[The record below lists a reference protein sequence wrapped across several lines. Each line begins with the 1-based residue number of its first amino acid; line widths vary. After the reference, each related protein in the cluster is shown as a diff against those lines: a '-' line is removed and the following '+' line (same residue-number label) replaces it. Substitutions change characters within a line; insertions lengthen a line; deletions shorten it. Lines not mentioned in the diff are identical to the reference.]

1 MSIADAVSA
10 ASLYLTEHPEEARYR
25 DSAARAHLA
34 SGLTV
39 EVTGE
44 GGEHLT
50 TDMPRGIGGTAAAPS
65 PGWILRAAAAACVAS
80 LIAIR
85 AAATQTAIRSVDVE
99 VDSESDDRGILGL
112 DASVPAGAL
121 STKVVVSIDAPALDA
136 AARESLVA
144 WAVEHCPVTDT
155 IRRAVPV
162 SIEVGSRPTSHDDP
176 LSPPDGA

>member
-1 MSIADAVSA
+1 MSIADAVSD
-10 ASLYLTEHPEEARYR
+10 ASRYLTEHPDEARYR
-25 DSAARAHLA
+25 DSAARAHLI

-39 EVTGE
+39 EVTGP

-50 TDMPRGIGGTAAAPS
+50 TDMPRGIGGTATAPT

-85 AAATQTAIRSVDVE
+85 AAATQVGIRSIDVE

-112 DASVPAGAL
+112 DPAVPAGAL
-121 STKVVVSIDAPALDA
+121 STRIVVSLDAPALDKA
-136 AARESLVA
+136 AKDSLVA

-155 IRRAVPV
+155 IGRAVPLSLDV
-162 SIEVGSRPTSHDDP
+162 SP
-176 LSPPDGA
+176 